1 MKSFGYISVFIM
13 TITIVLINHSGLG
26 FVRLY
31 SPKGR
36 KVSEI
41 IIVTFDEEFD
51 GF

>member
-1 MKSFGYISVFIM
+1 MKSFGSISVFTM
-13 TITIVLINHSGLG
+13 TITIVSINRRGLG